1 MWLAEISKRDPEMCV
16 KIVYNSTY
24 GTHKGDGYLSGCRAV
39 FERKAAKRGRVTH
52 LVILGRELT
61 I

>member
-1 MWLAEISKRDPEMCV
+1 MCV
-16 KIVYNSTY
+16 KIMYNSTY
-24 GTHKGDGYLSGCRAV
+24 GTHKGDGYLSGCRAA
-39 FERKAAKRGRVTH
+39 FERKAAKRGKVTH